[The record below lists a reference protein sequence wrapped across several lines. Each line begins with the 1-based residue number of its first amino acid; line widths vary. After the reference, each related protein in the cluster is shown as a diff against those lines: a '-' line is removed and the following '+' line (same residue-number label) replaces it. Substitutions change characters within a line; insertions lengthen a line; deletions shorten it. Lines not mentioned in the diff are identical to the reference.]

1 MNRIKINGEW
11 YIKESVYHIMRNI
24 DEYPQEFNI
33 LSYEVLE
40 IDADGF
46 RLEGVKLKIKEDK
59 YTTYITVDNKGNTS
73 EHWDNESFLKGLAD
87 DSEESWDEISDLSSD
102 VFNGV
107 YYLVKEMRN
116 KGWI

>member
-11 YIKESVYHIMRNI
+11 YIKELVQ
-24 DEYPQEFNI
+24 PQEYDI

-40 IDADGF
+40 IDEDGF
-46 RLEGVKLKIKEDK
+46 RLEGVKLHVKGDK

-73 EHWDNESFLKGLAD
+73 EHWDNEDFIKGLAD
-87 DSEESWDEISDLSSD
+87 NNGESWNEIMDLPTNI
-102 VFNGV
+102 FNGIEC
-107 YYLVKEMRN
+107 LVKEMRN